1 LPRSSSA
8 DDWSARWL
16 EEFDR
21 VPGWVVEQGLLAA
34 GAADDVVAEADASRA
49 ESLDFGGDVVDDEWI
64 RFQPPG
70 SGFRPSGSFVALI
83 DNVSPR

>member
-1 LPRSSSA
+1 
-8 DDWSARWL
+8 L

-21 VPGWVVEQGLLAA
+21 VAGRVVEQGLLAA
-34 GAADDVVAEADASRA
+34 GTADDVVAEDASRA

-70 SGFRPSGSFVALI
+70 SGFVRRMISVTDHGYLM
-83 DNVSPR
+83 